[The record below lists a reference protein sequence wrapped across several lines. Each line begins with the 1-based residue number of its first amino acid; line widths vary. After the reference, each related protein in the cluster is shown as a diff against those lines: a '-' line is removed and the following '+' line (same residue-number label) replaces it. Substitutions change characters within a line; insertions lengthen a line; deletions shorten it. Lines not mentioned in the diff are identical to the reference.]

1 MKAYRGRVGQ
11 AMRGPQANFTG
22 DVIFDPMT
30 STEYGAGT
38 SMGTVQFAP
47 GARTFWHSHPG
58 GQVLIVLA
66 GEGRVTERGGRSLRV
81 RAGDV
86 IEAAPDEEHWHGAS
100 ASAYLVHIAIA
111 TGQTRWLEAVSDE
124 DYQRADESAEAVD

>member
-11 AMRGPQANFTG
+11 ARRGSPTNFSG
-22 DVIFDPMT
+22 DVVFDPLT
-30 STEYGAGT
+30 STEYGTGT
-38 SMGTVQFAP
+38 SVGAVQFSP

-66 GEGRVTERGGRSLRV
+66 GEGRVTERGGRSLTV

-86 IEAAPDEEHWHGAS
+86 IEAAPDEEHWHGAA
-100 ASAYLVHIAIA
+100 ASAYLVHVAVSM
-111 TGQTRWLEAVSDE
+111 GQTRWLEEVADD
-124 DYQRADESAEAVD
+124 DYRRADASAEAVD